1 MQSEKANNYFIKNPD
16 GTDWS
21 NAKAEDYE
29 LIPYVVKYIPEYY
42 EYESYATSG
51 YNRQGDRWVI
61 DAVIVPKTYVN
72 LSYDL
77 NIPTGGSSVGANI
90 PTKSYESGSVENVYL
105 TPTAYDSTIK
115 VYDKDGRQLTFLYW
129 QDEAGNEYGGDN
141 GSTKITLTEDTVL
154 EAVWSP
160 GVGGI
165 KVTKKLVDSDKN
177 TVTDDDTLFQMQVT
191 LETSSGSPDSNS
203 YDYRVNDSN
212 GVIEKSGKITSGEII
227 SLKAGQHFTISDI
240 DNGDTFTVAEVN
252 IPDGYDKTDHVVK
265 GTISTAIAQRTITN
279 TKVTTSS
286 QSTATLTIN
295 KDGMQNGET
304 AIFKITGDGLGDNG
318 LSVTVAN
325 GGSVTVSGLTVGETY
340 TVTEDT
346 SWSWRYT
353 PSYENSNEVT
363 IAATGN
369 TLNVTNTSSNSKWLS
384 GETSV
389 KNVFGKG

>member
-1 MQSEKANNYFIKNPD
+1 MPDESASGKKHFLTKPVSKN
-16 GTDWS
+16 WS
-21 NAKAEDYE
+21 NEVAANYE
-29 LIPYVVKYIPEYY
+29 LIPYVVKYVPN
-42 EYESYATSG
+42 SG
-51 YNRQGDRWVI
+51 RWVI

-115 VYDKDGRQLTFLYW
+115 VKNSNGTELTFLYW
-129 QDEAGNEYGGDN
+129 EDKYGNEYGGTN
-141 GSTKITLTEDTVL
+141 GLRTITLTEDTVL
-154 EAVWSP
+154 KAVWTP

-165 KVTKKLVDSDKN
+165 EVTKKLEDSNKN
-177 TVTDDDTLFQMQVT
+177 SITGDNTEFQMQIT
-191 LETSSGSPDSNS
+191 LMNSNKETDTKEYS
-203 YDYRVNDSN
+203 YKVNGSN
-212 GVIEKSGKITSGEII
+212 GLLSSYGTITSGGII

-353 PSYENSNEVT
+353 PNYENSNVVK

>member
-1 MQSEKANNYFIKNPD
+1 
-16 GTDWS
+16 
-21 NAKAEDYE
+21 
-29 LIPYVVKYIPEYY
+29 
-42 EYESYATSG
+42 
-51 YNRQGDRWVI
+51 
-61 DAVIVPKTYVN
+61 
-72 LSYDL
+72 
-77 NIPTGGSSVGANI
+77 
-90 PTKSYESGSVENVYL
+90 
-105 TPTAYDSTIK
+105 
-115 VYDKDGRQLTFLYW
+115 
-129 QDEAGNEYGGDN
+129 
-141 GSTKITLTEDTVL
+141 
-154 EAVWSP
+154 
-160 GVGGI
+160 
-165 KVTKKLVDSDKN
+165 
-177 TVTDDDTLFQMQVT
+177 MQVT